1 MPTLTAGQTASR
13 KHGALAEGVLVGL
26 SGALVVAVW
35 FLVFDALQGEPFRT
49 PSLLGAAIFD
59 RVAHASSVS
68 TSLSLVARYTLVH
81 GAVFIAFG
89 LALVGLFT
97 IADREPRFLFAIFM
111 LLCCFQVAF
120 ICLVFITAE
129 WLLDPV
135 PWPAILVGNL
145 LATVAMLAVL
155 LPRHRPAWRPYAR
168 AWSGD
173 ARERDP
179 LDA

>member
-1 MPTLTAGQTASR
+1 MPTLTTEHTATR
-13 KHGALAEGVLVGL
+13 KHGTLAEGVLVGVA
-26 SGALVVAVW
+26 GALVVAAW

-49 PSLLGAAIFD
+49 PTLLGAALFD

-81 GAVFIAFG
+81 GAVFIVFG
-89 LALVGLFT
+89 FALVGLFT

-120 ICLVFITAE
+120 ICVAFVTAE

-135 PWPAILVGNL
+135 PWPAIVVGNL
-145 LATVAMLAVL
+145 LATVGMLAVL

-173 ARERDP
+173 SRERDP

>member
-1 MPTLTAGQTASR
+1 MTVERTVTR
-13 KHGALAEGVLVGL
+13 KRGALAEGILVGL
-26 SGALVVAVW
+26 AGALVVAAW
-35 FLVFDALQGEPFRT
+35 FLVFDALHGAPFRT
-49 PSLLGAAIFD
+49 PSLLGAALFD
-59 RVAHASSVS
+59 RVAHANSVS
-68 TSLSLVARYTLVH
+68 PSLSLVSRYTLVH
-81 GAVFIAFG
+81 GAAFIVFG
-89 LALVGLFT
+89 CALVGLFN

-120 ICLVFITAE
+120 VCVAFITAE

-155 LPRHRPAWRPYAR
+155 LPHHRPAWRPYAR
-168 AWSGD
+168 AWARDS
-173 ARERDP
+173 RERDP